1 MTSINKFLIVM
12 KRLIELVF
20 GLALLI
26 TVCSAAS
33 VVWEEKDGS
42 GVLLFKGSQPQK
54 IGAFDVEL
62 HYSSQNQ
69 VVAFQDVGNF
79 GTVSKINNTDGIA
92 RFGGF
97 AIRDYEPGLNIIL
110 GFFDYTGEGQFE
122 IYVRELTDFDAKP
135 IDCQNSIDTV
145 SSTPTP
151 LPPYSMDP
159 SMQQPF
165 IDRQTQEPIITPWP
179 EIPPVTTEP
188 LPPPTHGADPH
199 PKEEKMTVN
208 QEVSSAEE
216 KDTFINEE
224 EIIVEISKESED
236 SQPVDPLEQPNHIG
250 IVIMSLLFGIF
261 IYLYK
266 K

>member
-1 MTSINKFLIVM
+1 M
-12 KRLIELVF
+12 KRLIGFLF

-33 VVWEEKDGS
+33 VVWEEQDGA
-42 GVLLFKGSQPQK
+42 GILLFKGNQPQK
-54 IGAFDVEL
+54 IGAFDIEL

-69 VVAFQDVGNF
+69 VLAFQDDGNF
-79 GTVSKINNTDGIA
+79 GTVSKINNTEGIA

-97 AIRDYEPGLNIIL
+97 ALKDYEPSMNIIL
-110 GFFDYTGEGQFE
+110 GFFDYTGEGQFK

-135 IDCQNSIDTV
+135 IDCQNIIETISPTP
-145 SSTPTP
+145 TPTP

-165 IDRQTQEPIITPWP
+165 SDHQTQEPKQISDPD
-179 EIPPVTTEP
+179 IPPATEP
-188 LPPPTHGADPH
+188 ITAPTPIADYH
-199 PKEEKMTVN
+199 QEEETRTIN
-208 QEVSSAEE
+208 QNVSPV
-216 KDTFINEE
+216 KDTETIIVEE
-224 EIIVEISKESED
+224 EIIVPKNEMPAD
-236 SQPVDPLEQPNHIG
+236 SQLIQHVEQPIHIS
-250 IVIMSLLFGIF
+250 IVIMSLLLGIL